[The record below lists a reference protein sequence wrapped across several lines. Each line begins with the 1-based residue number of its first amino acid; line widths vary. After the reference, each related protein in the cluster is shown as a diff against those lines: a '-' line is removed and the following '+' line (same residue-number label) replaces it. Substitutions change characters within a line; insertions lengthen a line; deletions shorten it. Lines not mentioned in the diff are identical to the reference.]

1 MRDILPIL
9 IVGAIIGT
17 FALLFLVAF
26 FTAKRKK
33 VLENRERNMPD
44 SEIIRRLLAYAKPYR
59 KHFVLVFFVMLLA
72 NVYSVVSPLIIGHI
86 EETVVGNFEMSYLL
100 RVVAVYVAI
109 LIVSLVCTYTQA
121 MVLQKAGQKILSAMR
136 QDVFTH
142 IESLSHEHAGAGEQ
156 FTA

>member
-59 KHFVLVFFVMLLA
+59 KHFVLGVFCNA
-72 NVYSVVSPLIIGHI
+72 
-86 EETVVGNFEMSYLL
+86 
-100 RVVAVYVAI
+100 
-109 LIVSLVCTYTQA
+109 
-121 MVLQKAGQKILSAMR
+121 AGQCVLGGVASDHR
-136 QDVFTH
+136 PHRRDRGGQ
-142 IESLSHEHAGAGEQ
+142 L
-156 FTA
+156 

>member
-44 SEIIRRLLAYAKPYR
+44 SEIIPSVIGDVCPVMGEELLKLSSSA
-59 KHFVLVFFVMLLA
+59 LFFF
-72 NVYSVVSPLIIGHI
+72 S
-86 EETVVGNFEMSYLL
+86 
-100 RVVAVYVAI
+100 
-109 LIVSLVCTYTQA
+109 
-121 MVLQKAGQKILSAMR
+121 
-136 QDVFTH
+136 
-142 IESLSHEHAGAGEQ
+142 
-156 FTA
+156 